1 MSSDH
6 DLPNSN
12 VPNPSAAQPH
22 EDAGQQPVGYPQASY
37 GPPDYPPPY
46 SPSYPPADYPASYP
60 TSAYPSSEHAAG
72 AGYPAANAF
81 GPGYTQPFPPTGGP
95 YPGGP
100 VDPPRNSSQPG
111 RGRIVLVAAVVAAVV
126 GGGIGAGTVAAFG
139 NNDKTIASGVSVT
152 TQTAQNTAKIDGTV
166 TAAAAKIGRSVVTIN
181 VAGQNE
187 SGTGSG
193 VILRSD
199 GYILTNDHVVA
210 VASGGGS
217 IQVVTKDG
225 QSGKAKVVG
234 EDASDDLAV
243 IKVDGLANLT
253 AATFAKSSELQVGQ
267 TVVAVGAPLGL
278 SNTVTSGIVSDL
290 ARPVQTGDGTSSS
303 AGATFNAIQTDA
315 AINPGNSGGP
325 LVDLNGNVVGINA
338 AIASANSGGVTVPGQ
353 STQSGSIGIGFSIP
367 SDEASRI
374 AAELIATGKATHAVI
389 GVSVGGAQSATNTVG
404 ATLSAVTKGGPA
416 DNAGLQVGDVV
427 TKVGNQLITQDVD
440 LVAAIRSFTP
450 GATVDVTY
458 TRAGASHTV
467 NVTTGTAAS

>member
-1 MSSDH
+1 MSDH
-6 DLPNSN
+6 DLP
-12 VPNPSAAQPH
+12 QPP
-22 EDAGQQPVGYPQASY
+22 DY
-37 GPPDYPPPY
+37 GSPDYPPPAPPY
-46 SPSYPPADYPASYP
+46 SPAYPPPSYPAPGYPPATPPTYP
-60 TSAYPSSEHAAG
+60 T
-72 AGYPAANAF
+72 F
-81 GPGYTQPFPPTGGP
+81 GPGYTQPFPSAGGP
-95 YPGGP
+95 A
-100 VDPPRNSSQPG
+100 DPPGTGPADSSVRNSSQPG
-111 RGRIVLVAAVVAAVV
+111 HGRTVLVAAVVAAVV

-139 NNDKTIASGVSVT
+139 DNGKTIASGVSVT

-166 TAAAAKIGRSVVTIN
+166 TAAATKIGPSVVTIN
-181 VAGQNE
+181 VTGQNE

-210 VASGGGS
+210 VAAGGGS

-225 QSGKAKVVG
+225 QSATAKVVG
-234 EDASDDLAV
+234 QDASDDLAV
-243 IKVDGLANLT
+243 IKVDGLSNLS

-290 ARPVQTGDGTSSS
+290 ARPVQTGSGSGS

-389 GVSVGGAQSATNTVG
+389 GVSVGGTQRASTTVG
-404 ATLSAVTKGGPA
+404 ATLSAVTKGGPG
-416 DNAGLQVGDVV
+416 DKAGLQVGDVV
-427 TKVGNQLITQDVD
+427 TKVGNQLITQDSD

-467 NVTTGTAAS
+467 KVTTGTAAS